1 MPQTLSNVD
10 HGETLYNEKDKIKL
24 RMLKVL
30 FLQNHSGLG
39 KIEMVKERLCQAA
52 AAAAKSREGVGGA
65 RSSRIAAAGTF
76 SAAPQIHNCTF
87 SLLCRST
94 IVHSCCST
102 DRQLY
107 ILSALQ
113 IYNCTFA
120 LHNSAAYSLWYS
132 HVGGAAHLHCRS
144 TLRTTQF
151 NCTARAHG
159 VWNWI
164 A

>member
-1 MPQTLSNVD
+1 MMPQTLSNVD

-39 KIEMVKERLCQAA
+39 KIEMVKERLCRA

-76 SAAPQIHNCTF
+76 SAALQIYNCTF

-94 IVHSCCST
+94 IVHSLCSA
-102 DRQLY
+102 DLQLY
-107 ILSALQ
+107 IL
-113 IYNCTFA
+113 FA
-120 LHNSAAYSLWYS
+120 LHNSAAYSL
-132 HVGGAAHLHCRS
+132 
-144 TLRTTQF
+144 
-151 NCTARAHG
+151 
-159 VWNWI
+159 
-164 A
+164 